1 MKHQLNSINPH
12 AAQPTSLLALGVSL
26 IKHRQLILRMI
37 RREVIGRYKGSVIGL
52 AWSFFNPI
60 FMLAVYTIVFSMI
73 FKARWGVDGEESRV
87 QFALILFAGMVVLN
101 FFIEVLNRAPNLILS
116 NINYVKKVVFP
127 LEILSVISIGT
138 ALFHALINF
147 FVLFAACFIFHGYL
161 NLTVLLIPIVIFPL
175 IILSLGFSWI
185 LASLGVFVRDA
196 GQTIGLLTTLL
207 MFLSPVFYPV
217 SAVPER
223 LQPYIMIN
231 PMTFIIEQVRLVVM
245 WGKLPNWVGLGI
257 YLTIAILLM
266 LVGFTWF
273 QKTRKGFA
281 DVI

>member
-12 AAQPTSLLALGVSL
+12 TAHPTSLLALGGSL

-60 FMLAVYTIVFSMI
+60 FMLSVYTIVFSMI

-147 FVLFAACFIFHGYL
+147 FVLFAAFFIFNGYL
-161 NLTVLLIPIVIFPL
+161 NLTVLLIPIIILPL

-217 SAVPER
+217 SAVPEG

-245 WGKLPNWVGLGI
+245 WGKFPNWAGLGI

>member
-1 MKHQLNSINPH
+1 MKQQVNSINPH
-12 AAQPTSLLALGVSL
+12 ATQPTSLLAMGRSL
-26 IKHRQLILRMI
+26 IKHRQLIFQMI
-37 RREVIGRYKGSVIGL
+37 KREVIGRYRGSVIGL

-60 FMLAVYTIVFSMI
+60 LMLLVYTIVFSMI
-73 FKARWGVDGEESRV
+73 FKARWGLAGEESKL
-87 QFALILFAGMVVLN
+87 QLALILFTGMIVLN

-116 NINYVKKVVFP
+116 NVNYVKKVVFP

-138 ALFHALINF
+138 ALFHACISF
-147 FVLFAACFIFHGYL
+147 FVLIAAFFLFNGYL
-161 NLTVLLIPIVIFPL
+161 NLTVLLIPIVILPL

-185 LASLGVFVRDA
+185 LASFGVFVRDT

-217 SAVPER
+217 SAVPEA

-245 WGKLPNWVGLGI
+245 RGEFPNWTGLGI
-257 YLTIAILLM
+257 YLVIAILLM
-266 LVGFTWF
+266 LAGFTWF